1 LSEAVD
7 ETLPYP
13 GFAEAVQ
20 VWARIGC
27 LSFGSPADQ
36 IALMHKTVV
45 EEKRWISEDRFLHA
59 LNYCMPLPGPEA
71 QQLATYIGWLMH
83 GVRGGLVA
91 GLLFV
96 LPGFV
101 VILALSG
108 LYAYFQDAAWLLAL
122 FYGLK
127 AAVLAIVVETLMR
140 IGRRAL
146 RSRFHYIVAGFS
158 FLALFLLNLPFP
170 ILIVLAGLTGFALA
184 RYQAKNLPAPA
195 CAEQQVMRFRLPVMT
210 TRAIARPF
218 LVLIFWILVWQA
230 PLAVVRK
237 LDTPSDLIAE
247 ALSGETNVFSAVF
260 IFFSKL
266 AVVTFGGAYAVL
278 SYVAQIAVEHYAWL
292 RPGEMLDG
300 LALAETVPGPLVLVV
315 CFVGFLAG
323 FRNSIG
329 LEPLIGGLLGASLAA
344 WATFVPGFIWIFAGA
359 PYVEKLRNNATLSAA
374 LSAITAAVAGVIL
387 NLAVRFGLHV
397 LFTEVG
403 RVALLSRNAGLP
415 FVSLAWPEWKS
426 LDIAALAIFAL
437 ACVMLF
443 RFKTGIVKILG
454 ISALAGLLIK
464 GIEAL

>member
-1 LSEAVD
+1 
-7 ETLPYP
+7 
-13 GFAEAVQ
+13 
-20 VWARIGC
+20 
-27 LSFGSPADQ
+27 
-36 IALMHKTVV
+36 
-45 EEKRWISEDRFLHA
+45 
-59 LNYCMPLPGPEA
+59 
-71 QQLATYIGWLMH
+71 
-83 GVRGGLVA
+83 
-91 GLLFV
+91 
-96 LPGFV
+96 
-101 VILALSG
+101 
-108 LYAYFQDAAWLLAL
+108 
-122 FYGLK
+122 
-127 AAVLAIVVETLMR
+127 
-140 IGRRAL
+140 
-146 RSRFHYIVAGFS
+146 
-158 FLALFLLNLPFP
+158 
-170 ILIVLAGLTGFALA
+170 
-184 RYQAKNLPAPA
+184 
-195 CAEQQVMRFRLPVMT
+195 MRFRLPVMT

-218 LVLIFWILVWQA
+218 LVFIFWILVWQA
-230 PLAVVRK
+230 PLLVVRK

-260 IFFSKL
+260 IFFSKM

-300 LALAETVPGPLVLVV
+300 LALAETVPGPLVLVL

-344 WATFVPGFIWIFAGA
+344 WATFVPSFIWIFAGA

-387 NLAVRFGLHV
+387 NLAVWFGLHV

-415 FVSLAWPEWKS
+415 FVSLAWPEWKT

-454 ISALAGLLIK
+454 ISALAGLMIK